1 MHDFPFIFK
10 NEGEDEYQNLM
21 PNQIKEG
28 QSSELESE
36 EKIES
41 KIDKKSKNSLQSSCC
56 DKIDTLLRKKE
67 QAFIN
72 SSIRLKEKK
81 KSSFIKSSDSYFKN

>member
-21 PNQIKEG
+21 PNQIKED
-28 QSSELESE
+28 QNSEQ
-36 EKIES
+36 KIEEESVS
-41 KIDKKSKNSLQSSCC
+41 KVDKKSKNSLQSSCC

-81 KSSFIKSSDSYFKN
+81 KSSYD